1 MGYQIPEQPLLIYP
15 SLAERFGLEEAL
27 LLGIYHQLSQRTG
40 LRLRS
45 GQREI
50 KLDAHSWRQLVPF
63 WSQDQLAMVTNSLV
77 EQGAIDA
84 SLSKTLVKIVLLQ
97 DDQPTAAAVPVIPA
111 TSEQVVGQESEP
123 ESEVEVVSRLSVMDQ
138 PPPLVD
144 APPLGMATPP
154 VQPNPPEIPPASA
167 PPVPAQ
173 APSRRQQPRQSMQ
186 SRTPAP
192 AFGGSTGWRRH
203 KSELQVIFE
212 QHEERNQHLHAMFLG
227 WQPSSN
233 FFELLARQGIR
244 EEFARESIDE
254 FVLYWVNKDRR
265 ETSWDQKF
273 LGWVKREWVKKQTR
287 DGREQRQ
294 AQQQTG
300 FNHENSRRDTR
311 ENRKRVTQAIMDIK
325 DTDW

>member
-1 MGYQIPEQPLLIYP
+1 MGYQIPEQPMLIYP

-50 KLDAHSWRQLVPF
+50 KLDAHSWRQVVPF

-97 DDQPTAAAVPVIPA
+97 DDQSAVSAAPAIPE
-111 TSEQVVGQESEP
+111 SLEQVVGQESEP

-154 VQPNPPEIPPASA
+154 AQPIPPETHPVSEPPIRAQM
-167 PPVPAQ
+167 PTRQPA
-173 APSRRQQPRQSMQ
+173 RQTMQ

-233 FFELLARQGIR
+233 FFELLARQGIS
-244 EEFARESIDE
+244 EEFAR
-254 FVLYWVNKDRR
+254 
-265 ETSWDQKF
+265 
-273 LGWVKREWVKKQTR
+273 
-287 DGREQRQ
+287 
-294 AQQQTG
+294 
-300 FNHENSRRDTR
+300 
-311 ENRKRVTQAIMDIK
+311 
-325 DTDW
+325 

>member
-1 MGYQIPEQPLLIYP
+1 MGYQIPEQPMLIYP

-84 SLSKTLVKIVLLQ
+84 SLSKTLVKVVLIQ
-97 DDQPTAAAVPVIPA
+97 DDQTVASSTAVSQEVPEQAA
-111 TSEQVVGQESEP
+111 

-138 PPPLVD
+138 PPQLVD

-154 VQPNPPEIPPASA
+154 VQPNPPEAPPASA
-167 PPVPAQ
+167 PPVQAQ
-173 APSRRQQPRQSMQ
+173 TPVRRQQPRQAVQ

-212 QHEERNQHLHAMFLG
+212 QHEERNHHLHAMFLG

-233 FFELLARQGIR
+233 FFELLPRQGIS
-244 EEFARESIDE
+244 EEFARELIDE